1 MRLGIFGGSFDPP
14 HLGHLLPVIDAVEA
28 LALDGVRFM
37 PAGEQPLKSGRA
49 YASAEHRFAMT
60 QRLLHGVPGF
70 IADRSEIDRP
80 GLSYTVDTVTQLA
93 AAHPGVE
100 LLLLLGTDAF
110 ALFEQWKEPE
120 RIRSLATVVVLAR
133 GDEPLAAATRT
144 PAQAL
149 QTRRGDISP
158 PKPRPPAGGAPTLPG
173 FLPASGADY
182 IASPL
187 PSLYKGCMV
196 KRP

>member
-28 LALDGVRFM
+28 LALDGVGFM

-110 ALFEQWKEPE
+110 ALFEHWKEPE

-133 GDEPLAAATRT
+133 GDEPLAAASRT
-144 PAQAL
+144 PAQVL
-149 QTRRGDISP
+149 QTPREGSSSPQLPAPGGHGAATRGFV
-158 PKPRPPAGGAPTLPG
+158 PPAGAG
-173 FLPASGADY
+173 Y
-182 IASPL
+182 IP
-187 PSLYKGCMV
+187 P
-196 KRP
+196 P